1 MANAQIQKI
10 IKDLSSTN
18 DKLKI
23 LALMYVPRIKDQ
35 KLFDTEEMGKLIEL
49 VNQHSNSEN
58 TDISFLA
65 KKAKNY
71 LGTYAPAAAKSSESD
86 AAVKAVAEPS
96 SPWSGLNPIDIQ
108 KRLNTMKPGTG
119 DVKAIADLLEHENSR
134 VIASAVEAIERL
146 ASDDQVTQFLS
157 PYLNHENNRVRANIL
172 KAIGKIEPTKI
183 HSALSEMLQ
192 SPKIAMRESAV
203 WAVTQLEPSTF
214 LKSAL
219 LKRLHDPYRDIRLR
233 AIEALS
239 NYPQPDVITQMRRLS
254 NDLDQDIRDRAN
266 QVMQDL
272 THRLKPD
279 ETQTQYSSQEAI
291 DEEAYDEF
299 IDEDPGYIAIDSAEK
314 ESIAIEE
321 DYLDEDLKPG
331 ESSAQDPTKSS
342 VQDKQSAK
350 VDTELFQNITPFE
363 QFERFSDG
371 STLPEVQEIE
381 KRLQSL
387 SHKASLQR
395 KIEEWDPSETFS
407 PITREK
413 PLEESSKKP
422 DAIQPATPEPTSVPT
437 TELLRQPIPEPASK
451 TLEALDQK
459 VHRQIQML
467 LRNVGQE
474 AYSLCREY
482 NPGNRHVERAY
493 ELVLRAQSRLHRF
506 QSTEPTSSEELYRMR
521 ELQDR
526 LRESFVVLGKTAMK
540 EAKRTEFTLH
550 GIEDHQ
556 RKLRQL
562 LDSVSGSK

>member
-203 WAVTQLEPSTF
+203 WAVT
-214 LKSAL
+214 
-219 LKRLHDPYRDIRLR
+219 
-233 AIEALS
+233 
-239 NYPQPDVITQMRRLS
+239 
-254 NDLDQDIRDRAN
+254 
-266 QVMQDL
+266 
-272 THRLKPD
+272 
-279 ETQTQYSSQEAI
+279 
-291 DEEAYDEF
+291 
-299 IDEDPGYIAIDSAEK
+299 
-314 ESIAIEE
+314 
-321 DYLDEDLKPG
+321 
-331 ESSAQDPTKSS
+331 
-342 VQDKQSAK
+342 
-350 VDTELFQNITPFE
+350 
-363 QFERFSDG
+363 
-371 STLPEVQEIE
+371 
-381 KRLQSL
+381 
-387 SHKASLQR
+387 
-395 KIEEWDPSETFS
+395 
-407 PITREK
+407 
-413 PLEESSKKP
+413 
-422 DAIQPATPEPTSVPT
+422 
-437 TELLRQPIPEPASK
+437 
-451 TLEALDQK
+451 
-459 VHRQIQML
+459 
-467 LRNVGQE
+467 
-474 AYSLCREY
+474 
-482 NPGNRHVERAY
+482 
-493 ELVLRAQSRLHRF
+493 
-506 QSTEPTSSEELYRMR
+506 
-521 ELQDR
+521 
-526 LRESFVVLGKTAMK
+526 
-540 EAKRTEFTLH
+540 
-550 GIEDHQ
+550 
-556 RKLRQL
+556 
-562 LDSVSGSK
+562 